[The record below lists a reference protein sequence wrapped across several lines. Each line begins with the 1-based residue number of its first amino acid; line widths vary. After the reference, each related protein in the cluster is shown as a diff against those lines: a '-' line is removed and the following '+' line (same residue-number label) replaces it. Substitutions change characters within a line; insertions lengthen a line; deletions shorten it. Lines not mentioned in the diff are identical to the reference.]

1 MSHVPRLFPRE
12 IVNGY
17 CVISIDG
24 DIDLAI
30 AGLLTVDLEDAIEEC
45 SPHLLVDLSKVT
57 FMDST
62 ALSALVTAHRH
73 AIGVGG
79 SVRLVGPDSRISQ
92 LLAITNLDHVFP
104 VHDTVESACA
114 QDPT

>member
-12 IVNGY
+12 VVDGY
-17 CVISIDG
+17 CVIFIDG

-45 SPHLLVDLSKVT
+45 SPHLLVDLSNVT

-62 ALSALVTAHRH
+62 ALSALVAAHRH
-73 AIGVGG
+73 AIGAGG
-79 SVRLVGPDSRISQ
+79 SVRLVGPNRRISQ
-92 LLAITNLDHVFP
+92 LLAVTHLDHLLP

-114 QDPT
+114 QDPA